1 MKPVLFKSKIT
12 FKDNTI
18 DEYCNIECYVLF
30 EKLSGLQRLT
40 SGKGILVSFCELS
53 NKGYVVKKR
62 YCFHKLAY
70 LYEGYRVKKEN
81 GVYVPCCGSKSMFN
95 MEYFESDAGCFVM
108 TFFDKKGNR
117 VEYYTKN
124 LDDIDGLDDYYAEK
138 YGCLSFYVRCYGSP
152 VFLFDRV
159 MQVNENAI
167 KYVHEKEFNQYTAII
182 CYLSFYGVKYRSCR
196 LADCFG
202 AMLTMH
208 FTFEN
213 INDLDIFREIIRKM
227 LWKYYEKKELEE
239 RVYHLKYIQNDYF
252 HFALKK

>member
-1 MKPVLFKSKIT
+1 MGVVKRCFYANPTASCEAVQQWGLYRSHASRKQCLEPTTLHTCVFVEQLAEYVNSINKIKQRKMKPVLFKSKIT

-18 DEYCNIECYVLF
+18 DEYCNIEYYAFF

-40 SGKGILVSFCELS
+40 SDKGVLVSFCELS

-81 GVYVPCCGSKSMFN
+81 GEYVPCCGSKSMFN

-108 TFFDKKGNR
+108 TFFDKNGNR

-159 MQVNENAI
+159 MQVN
-167 KYVHEKEFNQYTAII
+167 KCVHEKEFNQYN
-182 CYLSFYGVKYRSCR
+182 L
-196 LADCFG
+196 LA
-202 AMLTMH
+202 
-208 FTFEN
+208 
-213 INDLDIFREIIRKM
+213 
-227 LWKYYEKKELEE
+227 EL
-239 RVYHLKYIQNDYF
+239 I
-252 HFALKK
+252 